1 MNSTLNLQINTTIIS
16 DYPLNFAISM
26 ERLAR
31 ASTVS
36 MTFSRTE
43 DLKYQMYVENFYEG
57 VNLRTVSTRLDRI
70 TRFIQGIAPIHTF
83 EIVSG
88 KILGAENSICF
99 NIQVAVEHLSL
110 TDGRSIII

>member
-1 MNSTLNLQINTTIIS
+1 MNSTLNLQINTTITS
-16 DYPLNFAISM
+16 DFPLNFAISM

-43 DLKYQMYVENFYEG
+43 DLKYQMHVESFYEG
-57 VNLRTVSTRLDRI
+57 VNLRTVSQRLDRV
-70 TRFIQGIAPIHTF
+70 TRFIQGIAPIHKF

-99 NIQVAVEHLSL
+99 NIQVAVEDLSL
-110 TDGRSIII
+110 TGFRSITI

>member
-1 MNSTLNLQINTTIIS
+1 MNSTIHLQINTTIIS

-31 ASTVS
+31 DTTTT

-43 DLKYQMYVENFYEG
+43 DLKYQMYVESFYEG
-57 VNLRTVSTRLDRI
+57 VNLRAVSTRLDRV

-83 EIVSG
+83 EIVTG

-99 NIQVAVEHLSL
+99 NIQVTVEHLSL

>member
-1 MNSTLNLQINTTIIS
+1 MNSTIDLQINTTITS

-26 ERLAR
+26 DHLAR
-31 ASTVS
+31 DATVS
-36 MTFSRTE
+36 MLFSRTE

-57 VNLRTVSTRLDRI
+57 VNLRIVAQRLDRV
-70 TRFIQGIAPIHTF
+70 TQFIQGIAPIHKF

-99 NIQVAVEHLSL
+99 NIQVTVEHLSPTNL
-110 TDGRSIII
+110 RHPFM

>member
-1 MNSTLNLQINTTIIS
+1 MNSNLDLQINTTIIS

-31 ASTVS
+31 DTATT

-43 DLKYQMYVENFYEG
+43 DLKYQMYVENFYAG
-57 VNLRTVSTRLDRI
+57 VNLGIVSSRLDRL
-70 TRFIQGIAPIHTF
+70 TRFIHGIAPIHKF

-88 KILGAENSICF
+88 KILGAESSICF
-99 NIQVAVEHLSL
+99 NIQVAVENP
-110 TDGRSIII
+110 TPTGVRSIII

>member
-1 MNSTLNLQINTTIIS
+1 MNSTIHLQINTTIIS

-31 ASTVS
+31 DTTVT

-43 DLKYQMYVENFYEG
+43 DLKYQMYVESFYEG
-57 VNLRTVSTRLDRI
+57 VNLRTVSQRLDRV
-70 TRFIQGIAPIHTF
+70 TRFIQGIAPVHTF
-83 EIVSG
+83 EIVTG

-110 TDGRSIII
+110 TGFRSITI

>member
-1 MNSTLNLQINTTIIS
+1 MNSTLDLQINTTITS

-43 DLKYQMYVENFYEG
+43 DLKYLMYVENFYEG
-57 VNLRTVSTRLDRI
+57 VNLRVVSQRLDRL
-70 TRFIQGIAPIHTF
+70 TRFIQGIAPIHKF

-99 NIQVAVEHLSL
+99 NIQVTVEHLSL
-110 TDGRSIII
+110 ANIQNTFM

>member
-1 MNSTLNLQINTTIIS
+1 MNSTLHLQINTTITS

-31 ASTVS
+31 DTMTT

-43 DLKYQMYVENFYEG
+43 DLKYQMHVESFHEG
-57 VNLRTVSTRLDRI
+57 VNLRAVSMRLDRL
-70 TRFIQGIAPIHTF
+70 TRFIQSVAPIHKF

-99 NIQVAVEHLSL
+99 DIQVTVEHLTP
-110 TDGRSIII
+110 TDFQSIII

>member
-1 MNSTLNLQINTTIIS
+1 MNSTIHLQINTTIIS

-31 ASTVS
+31 DTTV
-36 MTFSRTE
+36 TFSRTE
-43 DLKYQMYVENFYEG
+43 DLKYQMYVESFYEG
-57 VNLRTVSTRLDRI
+57 VNLRTVSQRLDRV

-88 KILGAENSICF
+88 KILGAENTICF
-99 NIQVAVEHLSL
+99 NIQVAVEDLSL
-110 TDGRSIII
+110 TGFRSITI

>member
-1 MNSTLNLQINTTIIS
+1 MNSTLDLQINTTIIS

-31 ASTVS
+31 DTTV
-36 MTFSRTE
+36 TFSRTE
-43 DLKYQMYVENFYEG
+43 DLKYQMYVESFYEG
-57 VNLRTVSTRLDRI
+57 VNLRTVSQRLDRV

-88 KILGAENSICF
+88 KILGAENTICF
-99 NIQVAVEHLSL
+99 NIQVAVEDLSL
-110 TDGRSIII
+110 TGFRSITI